1 MKPAFFDQKGLF
13 KSPIGGISPPY
24 GAVDSSMGNLK
35 GGSMVSLYKMEKGQL
50 VFIDRGTP
58 EKTEEYG
65 RQGYICVF
73 DEPTIIKTEV
83 QKEAA

>member
-1 MKPAFFDQKGLF
+1 
-13 KSPIGGISPPY
+13 
-24 GAVDSSMGNLK
+24 
-35 GGSMVSLYKMEKGQL
+35 MVSLYKMEKGQL